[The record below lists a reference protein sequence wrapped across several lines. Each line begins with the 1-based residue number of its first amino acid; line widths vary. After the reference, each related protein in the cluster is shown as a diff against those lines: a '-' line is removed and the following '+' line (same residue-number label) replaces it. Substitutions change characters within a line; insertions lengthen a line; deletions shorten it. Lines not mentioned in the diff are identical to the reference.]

1 MSTPTSSH
9 VSGLPRPH
17 SRAQRPSSSSSHGRP
32 SSSLSTPR
40 PVSSASLRPQSR
52 LSTRPSSRVSRPAT
66 RHAARLL
73 PLCQSLVTQ
82 TTRLSPDND
91 AENFRIAV
99 DFTLKNLEHAIKGGA
114 STDMTTMDRRFRG
127 RVQKARIN
135 NQDAL
140 ANALNKAYTRVK
152 EYAKDLVDIDE
163 DIKFSHLPD
172 HLQLL
177 LLLSVT
183 PSRSTLAFADT
194 YDDRDSSKKEPPL
207 TWKDILAEE
216 PFEGQHW
223 EGVYGL
229 PAGSTVEGWESR
241 STDSDSL
248 SPWDELDSPSDD
260 DGDEDRWNRPS
271 DDLSSQS
278 AHTPDTTRSTV
289 RDYTSK
295 SPAVMVEELRAQQY
309 WRDEWRIGIDVNRP
323 FDLGDPSTLGPTA
336 LQVLGEKET
345 LSHAGPEHEKYIFER
360 DAVREVLMCLQGRKN
375 FLIYT
380 TTDTFRSVPS
390 PTAPRLLHLTLKA
403 QSSILSAFAEVTTT
417 VCHLRKFAAA
427 IVANVSSAYNPL
439 PSPAHLLSHS
449 IRSRTIEAFSDAVDM
464 QIQHFDSWCVAKE
477 EAICRAS
484 AGLGDPLVVSLLN
497 LSKDVRDTFAGTFDV
512 LLNLLHRLV
521 AYISQSHDR
530 RDLAVWKIP
539 NMPTRIPPSAVS
551 ALLLDLLLE
560 AVQEQAALGNAQ
572 TSDAIMSVL
581 ARTAEPTWEMVGE
594 WLLDGMPVQPPWHAA
609 DAPNLDEEFFI
620 EDNELQIMDPDFWLD
635 GYVLR
640 GPVTLEENQKTQP
653 AVPAFLESAVIQVLG
668 AGKAVGLLREMGTQV
683 LTKHSEKELLNWG
696 TFTALTAANS
706 TVFRDSEA
714 LSRLIS
720 EEISTYC
727 LTVAMRLS
735 QVMTE
740 QCGLQ
745 RHLSAIH
752 GLFLTTRGDDISNF
766 TDILF
771 AKMDTQQHWTDF
783 HSLNSAF
790 SDIIELSESNW
801 IDASLVR
808 LSYRGNKA
816 ALASQT
822 VKAIDGLLVEY
833 AVPFPLTYIFTPNVL
848 QRYCSIFVFLLQ
860 IRRAKSVLEQILLR
874 GAVASAALRSE
885 LKVFYAM
892 RGKLSWFINTLFNF
906 VTTFVVHSQ
915 SIKFGE
921 AVNRAK
927 SLDDLITIHNDHLD
941 MLLRKCF
948 VHSSTS
954 EISKATVSIL
964 DMCLHFR
971 NMFTAYAGDTAHD
984 VLRLSS
990 SLRRHKSRRQRRI
1003 RKNVIGFS
1011 QPGTRFDSDG
1021 SSSDTD
1027 VDEEGLKEAPE
1038 TSFSIASS
1046 FAQEDLSEQLEK
1058 LSSELDSLV
1067 RYIRRCTENLSSGT
1081 SDAAQAFGIL
1091 AFTLDDWDS

>member
-17 SRAQRPSSSSSHGRP
+17 SRAQRPSSS
-32 SSSLSTPR
+32 LSTPR

-52 LSTRPSSRVSRPAT
+52 LSRPSSRVSRPAT
-66 RHAARLL
+66 RHTARLL

-82 TTRLSPDND
+82 ITRLSPDND

-99 DFTLKNLEHAIKGGA
+99 DFTLKNLEHAIKGGV
-114 STDMTTMDRRFRG
+114 STDMTTMDKQFRG
-127 RVQKARIN
+127 RVQKAQIN
-135 NQDAL
+135 NQDTL
-140 ANALNKAYTRVK
+140 ANSLQIAYTRLK
-152 EYAKDLVDIDE
+152 EHAKDLIDIDE
-163 DIKFSHLPD
+163 EIKLSHLPD

-177 LLLSVT
+177 VLLSAT
-183 PSRSTLAFADT
+183 PSRSTLAFADI

-241 STDSDSL
+241 STDSETSL
-248 SPWDELDSPSDD
+248 SPWDDLDSLDSDD
-260 DGDEDRWNRPS
+260 RNKDERSQPS
-271 DDLSSQS
+271 EDSSS
-278 AHTPDTTRSTV
+278 ESVHSPDTSRRTIAHHA
-289 RDYTSK
+289 SK
-295 SPAVMVEELRAQQY
+295 HLAVVEELKAQQY
-309 WRDEWRIGIDVNRP
+309 WRDEWHIRIDVNRP
-323 FDLGDPSTLGPTA
+323 FDLGDPSTLGPTVT
-336 LQVLGEKET
+336 QVLGEKEAP
-345 LSHAGPEHEKYIFER
+345 SFVGPEHEKYIFER
-360 DAVREVLMCLQGRKN
+360 HAVREVLMCLQGRKN

-390 PTAPRLLHLTLKA
+390 PTAPRLLHLTPTA
-403 QSSILSAFAEVTTT
+403 QSSILSAFSEVTTT
-417 VCHLRKFAAA
+417 VCHLRKFAMAVVESA
-427 IVANVSSAYNPL
+427 SSADNLL
-439 PSPAHLLSHS
+439 PSPARLLSHS
-449 IRSRTIEAFSDAVDM
+449 IRSRTLEAFADAVNT
-464 QIQHFDSWCVAKE
+464 QIRCFDSWCAANE

-484 AGLGDPLVVSLLN
+484 VGVGDPLIVSLLS

-512 LLNLLHRLV
+512 LLNLLHHFAV
-521 AYISQSHDR
+521 FISQSHDR

-539 NMPTRIPPSAVS
+539 SMPTRIPPSVVS
-551 ALLLDLLLE
+551 TLLLDLLLK
-560 AVQEQAALGNAQ
+560 AVEEQAALGNTE
-572 TSDAIMSVL
+572 TSNTLISVL
-581 ARTAEPTWEMVGE
+581 ARTAEPTWKMVE
-594 WLLDGMPVQPPWHAA
+594 KWLLDGMPVRMPWDSA
-609 DAPNLDEEFFI
+609 DTLNLDEEFFI
-620 EDNELQIMDPDFWLD
+620 EDNELQIMDPDFWSS

-653 AVPAFLESAVIQVLG
+653 AVPAFLEPAVTQILG
-668 AGKAVGLLREMGTQV
+668 AGKAAGLLREMGARIFTEC
-683 LTKHSEKELLNWG
+683 SGEELLNWG
-696 TFTALTAANS
+696 TFTALIEANS
-706 TVFRDSEA
+706 VVSKDSEA

-720 EEISTYC
+720 EEISAYC
-727 LTVAMRLS
+727 LAVAMRLS
-735 QVMTE
+735 RVIME
-740 QCGLQ
+740 ECDLR

-752 GLFLTTRGDDISNF
+752 GLFLMTRGDDISNF

-771 AKMDTQQHWTDF
+771 AKMDAQQHWTDF
-783 HSLNSAF
+783 HSLNGVF
-790 SDIIELSESNW
+790 GDIIELSESNW

-816 ALASQT
+816 ASASQT

-848 QRYCSIFVFLLQ
+848 QSYCSIFVFLLQ

-874 GAVASAALRSE
+874 GVVANATLRSE
-885 LKVFYAM
+885 LKVFYAV

-906 VTTFVVHSQ
+906 VTTFVIHSQ
-915 SIKFGE
+915 SIKFWE
-921 AVNRAK
+921 AVNRAE
-927 SLDDLITIHNDHLD
+927 SLDELITIHNEHLD

-948 VHSSTS
+948 LHSSTS
-954 EISKATVSIL
+954 ELSKAIVSTL

-971 NMFTAYAGDTAHD
+971 NLFTAYAGDTVHD
-984 VLRLSS
+984 ILRLSV
-990 SLRRHKSRRQRRI
+990 SLRRHRSRRQRRI

-1011 QPGTRFDSDG
+1011 QPGARFDSDA

-1038 TSFSIASS
+1038 TSFSIAPS

-1081 SDAAQAFGIL
+1081 SDAAQASGIL

>member
-9 VSGLPRPH
+9 VGGLQRPH

-32 SSSLSTPR
+32 SSSLSTAR

-52 LSTRPSSRVSRPAT
+52 LSRPSSRVSRPVT
-66 RHAARLL
+66 RHTVRLL
-73 PLCQSLVTQ
+73 PLCQRLVTRI
-82 TTRLSPDND
+82 TGLSPDND

-99 DFTLKNLEHAIKGGA
+99 DFTLKNLEHAMKGGA
-114 STDMTTMDRRFRG
+114 STDMTTMDKRFRG
-127 RVQKARIN
+127 RIQKAQIN
-135 NQDAL
+135 NQDIL
-140 ANALNKAYTRVK
+140 ARSLKTAYTKVK
-152 EYAKDLVDIDE
+152 QHAKDLIDIDE
-163 DIKFSHLPD
+163 DIKLSHLPD

-177 LLLSVT
+177 LLLSAM

-241 STDSDSL
+241 DTDSDSVL
-248 SPWDELDSPSDD
+248 SPWDDSDSLGSD
-260 DGDEDRWNRPS
+260 DGDKDEWNQPS
-271 DDLSSQS
+271 EDLSSQS
-278 AHTPDTTRSTV
+278 VHPPDTSQRTPPDHAPKHLTV
-289 RDYTSK
+289 
-295 SPAVMVEELRAQQY
+295 VEELKAQQY
-309 WRDEWRIGIDVNRP
+309 WRDEWRIGIDLDRP
-323 FDLGDPSTLGPTA
+323 FDLGDPSTLGPTTVR
-336 LQVLGEKET
+336 VLGEKET
-345 LSHAGPEHEKYIFER
+345 PSPVGPEREKHIFER

-375 FLIYT
+375 ILIYT
-380 TTDTFRSVPS
+380 TTDTFCSVPS
-390 PTAPRLLHLTLKA
+390 PTAPRLLHFTLTA

-417 VCHLRKFAAA
+417 VCHLRQFAAA
-427 IVANVSSAYNPL
+427 IVENASSAYNLL
-439 PSPAHLLSHS
+439 PSPAGLLSHS
-449 IRSRTIEAFSDAVDM
+449 IRSRTIEAFADAVNA
-464 QIQHFDSWCVAKE
+464 QIQCFDSWCAAKE

-484 AGLGDPLVVSLLN
+484 VGVGDPLIVSLLS

-512 LLNLLHRLV
+512 LLNLLHRFI
-521 AYISQSHDR
+521 ASISQSHDR

-539 NMPTRIPPSAVS
+539 NMPTRTPPSTVS

-560 AVQEQAALGNAQ
+560 AVEEQAALGNTK
-572 TSDAIMSVL
+572 TSDALISVL
-581 ARTAEPTWEMVGE
+581 ARTTEPTWKMVGK
-594 WLLDGMPVQPPWHAA
+594 WLLDGMPVRMPWDSA
-609 DAPNLDEEFFI
+609 DALNLDEEFFI
-620 EDNELQIMDPDFWLD
+620 EDNELQIMDPDFWLC
-635 GYVLR
+635 GHVLR
-640 GPVTLEENQKTQP
+640 GPTTLEENQKTQP
-653 AVPAFLESAVIQVLG
+653 AVPAFLEPAVIQILG
-668 AGKAVGLLREMGTQV
+668 AGKAVGLLREMGARIFIEC
-683 LTKHSEKELLNWG
+683 SGEELLKWG
-696 TFTALTAANS
+696 TFTTLIEANS
-706 TVFRDSEA
+706 AVSKDSEA

-727 LTVAMRLS
+727 STVSMRLFH
-735 QVMTE
+735 VMMDE
-740 QCGLQ
+740 CYLR

-752 GLFLTTRGDDISNF
+752 GLFLMTRGDDISNF

-771 AKMDTQQHWTDF
+771 AKMDAQQHWTDF
-783 HSLNSAF
+783 HSLNSTF

-801 IDASLVR
+801 IDPSLVR

-816 ALASQT
+816 ASASQT
-822 VKAIDGLLVEY
+822 VNVIDGLLAEY
-833 AVPFPLTYIFTPNVL
+833 AVPFPLTYIFTPSVL
-848 QRYCSIFVFLLQ
+848 QSYCSIFVFLLK

-874 GAVASAALRSE
+874 SAVANAALRSE

-892 RGKLSWFINTLFNF
+892 RGKLSWFINAFFNF
-906 VTTFVVHSQ
+906 VTTFVIHSQ
-915 SIKFGE
+915 SIKFWE
-921 AVNRAK
+921 AVNRAR
-927 SLDDLITIHNDHLD
+927 SLDELITIHNEHLD
-941 MLLRKCF
+941 MLVRKCF
-948 VHSSTS
+948 LHSRTS
-954 EISKATVSIL
+954 EISKAIITIL

-984 VLRLSS
+984 ILRLSV
-990 SLRRHKSRRQRRI
+990 SLRRHRSRRQRRI

-1011 QPGTRFDSDG
+1011 QPGARFDTDD

-1038 TSFSIASS
+1038 TSFSIAPS
-1046 FAQEDLSEQLEK
+1046 FAEEDLSEQLEK

-1081 SDAAQAFGIL
+1081 SDVSQATGML